1 MSSLFP
7 FEVWIAVGQS
17 DECSCLSA
25 VATREEAEAQVAELK
40 EEGYRA
46 WIEEAKVA

>member
-17 DECSCLSA
+17 DECTCVSNL
-25 VATREEAEAQVAELK
+25 ATREEAEAEVAELI

-46 WIEEAKVA
+46 WIEEARVA